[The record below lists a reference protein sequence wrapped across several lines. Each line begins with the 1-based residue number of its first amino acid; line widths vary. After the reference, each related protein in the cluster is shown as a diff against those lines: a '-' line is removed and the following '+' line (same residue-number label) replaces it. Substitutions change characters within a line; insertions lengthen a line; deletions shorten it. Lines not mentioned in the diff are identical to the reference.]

1 MKTFK
6 ISVILTALLW
16 ASYVSPSTLARENP
30 IKVNKKDLVCLA
42 QNIYHEARGEP
53 LEGQIA
59 VAQVTL
65 NRVKSRDFHPT
76 VCGVVYA
83 DKQFSWTDEPLK
95 PIQDMKAWQSS
106 LKIADAILARKI
118 TVSNFKAL
126 YFHTKQVNPKWSH
139 KKQIIAKI
147 GNHIFYS

>member
-1 MKTFK
+1 MAVT
-6 ISVILTALLW
+6 LLI
-16 ASYVSPSTLARENP
+16 AQSVSPSTPAREAV
-30 IKVNKKDLVCLA
+30 IKVNKKDLACLA
-42 QNIYHEARGEP
+42 KNIYHEARGEP
-53 LEGQIA
+53 LEGQLA

-65 NRVKSRDFHPT
+65 NRVKSGEFHNT

-95 PIQDMKAWQSS
+95 SIQDMKAWQSS

-126 YFHTKQVNPKWSH
+126 YFHSKKVRPAWAH
-139 KKQIIAKI
+139 KKQLVAKI
-147 GNHIFYS
+147 GNHVFYS